1 MDDQPTESS
10 SPCSRRTASVPSVLL
25 LIAGCAQWQS
35 VPVTEVR
42 ARPLPRWVQVTTRD
56 SVHYTLQRARVV
68 PGDTLVGNSADA
80 GKGESDVR
88 LPLAAIARLD
98 ARVPSGAGS
107 IGAGVLVVAGVAGL
121 VALIGHAAAR

>member
-1 MDDQPTESS
+1 VDDQPPAARSAR
-10 SPCSRRTASVPSVLL
+10 SRRSASVPSVLL
-25 LIAGCAQWQS
+25 LITGCVRWQS

-56 SVHYTLQRARVV
+56 SVHYTLQGARVV

-80 GKGESDVR
+80 GRDESDVR

-107 IGAGVLVVAGVAGL
+107 IGAGVLIVAGVAGL
-121 VALIGHAAAR
+121 VAVIGHASTR

>member
-1 MDDQPTESS
+1 
-10 SPCSRRTASVPSVLL
+10 VLL

-35 VPVTEVR
+35 VPVSEVR

-80 GKGESDVR
+80 GQGESDVR

-107 IGAGVLVVAGVAGL
+107 IGVGVLVVAGVAGL